1 MGCWTRANEWVAL
14 RLGGFLGSMYA
25 FWVFNLIALLPFIW
39 PASLSIAQ
47 YVSSGYLQLV
57 ALPLLAVVTV
67 LTGRGAEARAQADHE
82 AIMGEVETLRAIQSS
97 QNQILSELHARGES
111 SVCDTG
117 VPGI

>member
-1 MGCWTRANEWVAL
+1 MWC
-14 RLGGFLGSMYA
+14 
-25 FWVFNLIALLPFIW
+25 FWLFNLVALLPFIW
-39 PASLSIAQ
+39 PASLQIAQ
-47 YVSSGYLQLV
+47 YISSGYLQLV